1 MLIISTVY
9 LIFVLG
15 INIFISYETSIFPI
29 LISSLPLVKP
39 KRLSQKEK
47 AAFTLPDDLKEILVG
62 LMLGDLYARLRYNK
76 TSLTFL
82 QSIIHQ
88 DYIYYLYQIFSK
100 YCPSEPRL
108 SNNLPDSRTGKI
120 YNNISFTT
128 YTLSCFNDLYNL
140 FYLSKFKV
148 IPSNIAEILTPV
160 SLAYLISDDGFWN
173 KIGRFITLCTDSFTL
188 IEVELLIDALNK
200 NFNLKCYKCKYKNN
214 YRIIIPSYSISTLQN
229 LIAIHMPPM
238 MKYKINL

>member
-1 MLIISTVY
+1 
-9 LIFVLG
+9 
-15 INIFISYETSIFPI
+15 
-29 LISSLPLVKP
+29 
-39 KRLSQKEK
+39 
-47 AAFTLPDDLKEILVG
+47 
-62 LMLGDLYARLRYNK
+62 MLGDLYTRLRYNK

-88 DYIYYLYQIFSK
+88 DYINYLYQIFSK
-100 YCPSEPRL
+100 YCPSEPRF
-108 SNNLPDSRTGKI
+108 SNKLPDSRTGKI

-140 FYLSKFKV
+140 FYLSKIKV

-160 SLAYLISDDGFWN
+160 SLAFWIADDGSWN

-200 NFNLKCYKCKYKNN
+200 NFNLKCYKCKYK
-214 YRIIIPSYSISTLQN
+214 IIIEL
-229 LIAIHMPPM
+229 
-238 MKYKINL
+238 